1 MDLRMS
7 LETRVV
13 IGFSVLISILCS
25 SSTALAAKPVQH
37 DQSAAN
43 KQLSSCLEI
52 AKQGDVV
59 RAFELAKQ
67 AKQAFSN
74 ERMFEVSYIN
84 TLVSIVESQKS
95 KGDVK
100 IINEAIEV
108 VNQARASKVYDG
120 TGDPEIAYHFM
131 NALVRLGDA
140 ATKWSEPVA
149 GKIRVFEGEIA
160 SNLRANQA
168 YPRNALEALANP
180 MIDMAEAYA
189 QRKEVPAAYEAIESA
204 VSCGY
209 GEYRELEQQ
218 EWFTQLAD
226 KATRDLWMTKWD
238 KTYVFAIESWSRTV
252 VRQFA
257 GGSFNFS
264 LDDLEGGRLSNA
276 DFAGKVMVVDLWAT
290 WCPPCRKGI
299 PHYMRL
305 QKTYQRQGVEV
316 VGISMDDP
324 EAPNDVLETVKSFVD
339 KQKLN
344 YPVAMGDTSIAGQ
357 LPGKMALPTTVFID
371 RNGRVRYIA
380 QGYHDYAKV
389 EAITKILV
397 NESQAINAAN
407 GEFRQDF

>member
-13 IGFSVLISILCS
+13 IGFSLVLSIFS
-25 SSTALAAKPVQH
+25 SPSLALAAKPFQR

-52 AKQGDVV
+52 AKQGDVA
-59 RAFELAKQ
+59 RAFEMAKQ
-67 AKQAFSN
+67 TKQTFAN

-84 TLVSIVESQKS
+84 TLVSIVESQES

-100 IINEAIEV
+100 IINEAIKV
-108 VNQARASKVYDG
+108 VNSARASKVYDG
-120 TGDPEIAYHFM
+120 TGDPEVAYHFM

-160 SNLRANQA
+160 SNLRDNRG
-168 YPRNALEALANP
+168 YPRNALAALANP
-180 MIDMAEAYA
+180 MIDMAQAYA
-189 QRKEVPAAYEAIESA
+189 QRKEVQSAYEAIESA

-218 EWFTQLAD
+218 QWFTQLND
-226 KATRDLWMTKWD
+226 KATRAQWMAKFD
-238 KTYVFAIESWSRTV
+238 KTYAVAIQAWSQTV
-252 VRQFA
+252 VQQFT

-276 DFAGKVMVVDLWAT
+276 DFVGKVTVVDLWAT
-290 WCPPCRKGI
+290 WCPPCRKGL
-299 PHYMRL
+299 PHYMQL

-316 VGISMDDP
+316 IGISMDDP
-324 EAPNDVLETVKSFVD
+324 EAPNDVLETVKSFVEM
-339 KQKLN
+339 QKLN

-389 EAITKILV
+389 EAITRILV
-397 NESQAINAAN
+397 NESQVINAAR
-407 GEFRQDF
+407 GEYQQDF